1 MNSSTQTIHDKQ
13 ESAKTVMVGS
23 IPEGLASGSALVL
36 ALIGLSGIAPIG
48 MLTVAV
54 LVMGAAFLFEGA
66 AVSLRFSSLLAET
79 SKDRLDR
86 AEFGLG
92 ITAEFLGGI
101 TGVVLGILSL
111 FQIAPMVLIPSAVIV
126 YGLTLVL
133 SSGVTH
139 RLNAVEIEGM
149 EESTRFKR
157 IATEATTASALLEF
171 VLGMAAVVIGIC
183 ALVGLYAGL
192 SLVGMLVIG
201 AAGLLTGAAIT
212 SRMVSLFRK

>member
-1 MNSSTQTIHDKQ
+1 M
-13 ESAKTVMVGS
+13 AGS

-36 ALIGLSGIAPIG
+36 ALIGLSGIAPAG
-48 MLTVAV
+48 MLAVAV

-66 AVSLRFSSLLAET
+66 AVSLRFSNLLAET

-92 ITAEFLGGI
+92 ITAEILGGI
-101 TGVVLGILSL
+101 TGVVLGILSV
-111 FQIAPMVLIPSAVIV
+111 FQIAPMTLIPSAVIV
-126 YGLTLVL
+126 YGFTLIL

-149 EESTRFKR
+149 EESTRFKK
-157 IATEATTASALLEF
+157 IATESTTASALLEF
-171 VLGMAAVVIGIC
+171 VLGMAAVVLGIC

-201 AAGLLTGAAIT
+201 AAGLLTGAAVT

>member
-1 MNSSTQTIHDKQ
+1 MNSSTQTLREGQ

-23 IPEGLASGSALVL
+23 IPEGIASGGAFVL
-36 ALIGLSGIAPIG
+36 ALIGLSGIAPSG

-66 AVSLRFSSLLAET
+66 AVSLRFSNLLAET

-101 TGVVLGILSL
+101 TGIVLGILSV
-111 FQIAPMVLIPSAVIV
+111 FQIASMILIPSAVIV
-126 YGLTLVL
+126 YGITLLL

-139 RLNAVEIEGM
+139 RLNALEIEGV
-149 EESTRFKR
+149 EESTRFKK
-157 IATEATTASALLEF
+157 IASEATSATAWLEF
-171 VLGMAAVVIGIC
+171 VLGIAAVILGIS
-183 ALVGLYAGL
+183 ALVGFHAAF
-192 SLVGMLVIG
+192 SLVGMLVVG
-201 AAGLLTGAAIT
+201 AAGLVTGAAVT
-212 SRMVSLFRK
+212 SRMISLFRK

>member
-36 ALIGLSGIAPIG
+36 ALIGLSGIAPFG